1 MVWPSPPK
9 RYLLRERL
17 FWILRVRLTLL
28 AMRCAKKTNDQR
40 RIMEAKL
47 EEGSLVNCGKVAW

>member
-28 AMRCAKKTNDQR
+28 AMRCAKKINDQR

-47 EEGSLVNCGKVAW
+47 EEGSLVTVVR